1 MKKKS
6 ALFVSLAMVLVAVLA
21 LTTAS
26 FAWFTSSLNPSVG
39 EFEVDVTTSDALLV
53 SAEANKNFKVTL
65 PYTDLAAVNTNTL
78 PATGT
83 KLTPAAPAA
92 ANIVSNK
99 LTSTDGTLGFRRAK
113 DGAVWVNNP
122 LTTDNSAN
130 YTAVK
135 ANGFLDTDTSD
146 AGNMHFMKFDVY
158 FRASLIIS
166 SSQKVTVSLNLKNDD
181 TTTNTDSKVSSV
193 TAKAPNNG
201 TLVGHQN
208 EIAKIVRVAFVMP
221 DALTGATAWPV
232 KVWEPDSGTVTGLT
246 DIIDYDKTNGAKY
259 TTDAQGFEA
268 SASNDMSL
276 FEITD
281 VTKVQKVTVYVW
293 MEGNDAECDNI
304 VSGAKFVTN
313 LAFIGKIET
322 IAP

>member
-53 SAEANKNFKVTL
+53 SAKSDAGFKVSL
-65 PYTDLAAVNTNTL
+65 PYADLAAVNTNTL
-78 PATGT
+78 PADGK

-92 ANIVSNK
+92 TNIVSSK

-113 DGAVWVNNP
+113 DGAVW
-122 LTTDNSAN
+122 DNSSPSADN
-130 YTAVK
+130 SGKYDAVGSNGYLASDTA
-135 ANGFLDTDTSD
+135 G
-146 AGNMHFMKFDVY
+146 AGNMHFMKFDIY

-166 SSQKVTVSLNLKNDD
+166 STQKVTVSLNLNNDD
-181 TTTNTDSKVSSV
+181 TVTNTDSKVSSV
-193 TAKAPNNG
+193 TAKEATNG
-201 TLVGHQN
+201 AGLVGEQD

-221 DALTGATAWPV
+221 DALTGAAAWPV
-232 KVWEPDSGTVTGLT
+232 KVWEPDNGTVTGLT

-259 TTDAQGFEA
+259 TTDAQGLTA
-268 SASNDMSL
+268 DMSL

-281 VTKVQKVTVYVW
+281 ATKVQKVTVYVW

-313 LAFIGKIET
+313 LAFIGEIET